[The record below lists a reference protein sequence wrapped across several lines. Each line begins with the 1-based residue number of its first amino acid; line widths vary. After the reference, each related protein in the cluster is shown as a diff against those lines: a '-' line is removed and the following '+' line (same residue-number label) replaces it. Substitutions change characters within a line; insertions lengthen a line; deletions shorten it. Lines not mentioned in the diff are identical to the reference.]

1 MTFWITMILKT
12 HMMPSYQ
19 TPAGA
24 TPILFHPKLV
34 EAIFY
39 NRMKLISIKG
49 NDEHERPCWCASWTS
64 ISNKWIF
71 VLEITM
77 LHKE

>member
-1 MTFWITMILKT
+1 MILKT

-39 NRMKLISIKG
+39 NRIKLISIKG
-49 NDEHERPCWCASWTS
+49 NDEHERPC
-64 ISNKWIF
+64 
-71 VLEITM
+71 
-77 LHKE
+77 